1 MLRERTSRCGRIV
14 NALHT
19 RHGSLEVL
27 ALVLSLVQDVARAE
41 EATDRALTGYLGR
54 ITTVNA
60 WHDIVT
66 EPGEVEFAD
75 AYLAALALSYTLA
88 RYRQDAL
95 SLETEGQ
102 VVYNFGDQAHWEFN
116 GLLVSRWHQFPWNES
131 VATTM
136 AFGLGL
142 SYATE
147 VPEVEVVLEGSSER
161 LLIYW
166 VWEMTFAPPGARW
179 AASVRLHHRSKGF
192 GLLAEEGGM
201 NAIAAG
207 LRFEF

>member
-1 MLRERTSRCGRIV
+1 MLT
-14 NALHT
+14 
-19 RHGSLEVL
+19 L
-27 ALVLSLVQDVARAE
+27 APVWTQAGEPADS
-41 EATDRALTGYLGR
+41 ALTAYVGR

-66 EPGEVEFAD
+66 EPAQVEFAD
-75 AYLAALALSYTLA
+75 AYLAALALSYALA
-88 RYRQDAL
+88 RYRDDAL

-102 VVYNFGDQAHWEFN
+102 VVYNFGDQSHWEFN
-116 GLLVSRWHQFPWNES
+116 GLLDSRWHRFPWNES

-147 VPEVEVVLEGSSER
+147 VPEVEVELEGSSEQV
-161 LLIYW
+161 LIYW
-166 VWEMTFAPPGARW
+166 MFELTFAPPGARW
-179 AASVRLHHRSKGF
+179 AASIRLHHRSKGF

-201 NAIAAG
+201 NALAAG
-207 LRFEF
+207 VRFEF